1 MRDIR
6 IGKLFMGAINKDLR
20 SDIEN
25 NNIYGCTLVTLSI
38 CVRLHLKYQN
48 FNLN

>member
-25 NNIYGCTLVTLSI
+25 NNIYGCTLVMKSI
-38 CVRLHLKYQN
+38 SGVG
-48 FNLN
+48 NLNNKIIN